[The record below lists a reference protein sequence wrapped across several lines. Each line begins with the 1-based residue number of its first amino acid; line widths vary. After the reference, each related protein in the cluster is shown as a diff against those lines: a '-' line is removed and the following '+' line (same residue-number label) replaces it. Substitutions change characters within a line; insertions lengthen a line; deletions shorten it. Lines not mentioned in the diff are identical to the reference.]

1 MGAAER
7 DPNFLLL
14 VGIWV
19 KPFNHKSK
27 NPDCLDAEYN
37 VRQTLGW
44 TTGSGFME
52 AFKQCVR
59 RQEKKNRKCAG
70 SEALTG
76 GNKPKKIHAWK
87 NAEDGRSKGKKGLRA
102 LRDCGLSE
110 WILCRTGT
118 VETVQEAF
126 QAGR

>member
-1 MGAAER
+1 
-7 DPNFLLL
+7 
-14 VGIWV
+14 
-19 KPFNHKSK
+19 
-27 NPDCLDAEYN
+27 
-37 VRQTLGW
+37 
-44 TTGSGFME
+44 ME

-76 GNKPKKIHAWK
+76 GNKPKKIHACK

-110 WILCRTGT
+110 WVLCPTGT

-126 QAGR
+126 QAGRLARMTCGSHGNRLLGGYGVYYLCQWNLLT